1 MSINQR
7 QAKLLKILLGQ
18 AGYTPTVDISDA
30 LACSERTIRN
40 DMRAANAFLDEM
52 GIQAAIVSKRGN
64 GIRIDGDSTQRGQIS
79 DIIKERSLSMDAG
92 LDRFYRGMLLLTCD
106 YRHQYTTESLA
117 RAILTNK
124 QQAQDDLRTWN
135 ELMTPF
141 GAQIVRGR
149 RITVEGPEE
158 YIRFFVV
165 YYLFELASTAMKRR
179 IEPQLFGGNEQFFND
194 LIAYVER
201 ESRTLYTDNARHQL
215 AVYLQIMVL
224 RILKGKEVGGYTSAI
239 PVVYDDVANRIEQH
253 FGIEVSAN
261 ERGIIRDLFT
271 VSTRR
276 WTPEFQR
283 TYQPTPE
290 AARLTE
296 ELFCALGERFGT
308 RPPLHLEKRCAALI
322 EAGQT
327 HMRYERA
334 ISLPQENTWTVR
346 YENMASFMRLSEV
359 LRDAPGLSG
368 LNLYQT
374 DVTRLAM
381 LLLSYM
387 DGLSSHDQWRVG
399 LVVNCGIEQVFYARD
414 RLERLIP
421 CMRVA
426 RVLTETEVAEIES
439 DPKHSS
445 LDFLVSFDPIKTT
458 LPLCVLS
465 NAIDDAD
472 RSRIELLLM
481 KLGCPHALDDAP
493 LAGGLPERELDISH
507 ARMLTRTLHAAL
519 VEDGLWRGTLSGFS
533 NTFEMLS
540 FTHGPWLL
548 LTVCSQDVAQTGA
561 VHYRVETRVGFT
573 GDRLQHILV
582 LCVAPSDERVL
593 TPATQRFRKLASE
606 AGLKR

>member
-18 AGYTPTVDISDA
+18 AGYTPTADISDA

-224 RILKGKEVGGYTSAI
+224 RILKGKEVGG
-239 PVVYDDVANRIEQH
+239 
-253 FGIEVSAN
+253 
-261 ERGIIRDLFT
+261 
-271 VSTRR
+271 
-276 WTPEFQR
+276 
-283 TYQPTPE
+283 
-290 AARLTE
+290 
-296 ELFCALGERFGT
+296 
-308 RPPLHLEKRCAALI
+308 
-322 EAGQT
+322 
-327 HMRYERA
+327 
-334 ISLPQENTWTVR
+334 
-346 YENMASFMRLSEV
+346 
-359 LRDAPGLSG
+359 
-368 LNLYQT
+368 
-374 DVTRLAM
+374 
-381 LLLSYM
+381 
-387 DGLSSHDQWRVG
+387 
-399 LVVNCGIEQVFYARD
+399 
-414 RLERLIP
+414 
-421 CMRVA
+421 
-426 RVLTETEVAEIES
+426 
-439 DPKHSS
+439 
-445 LDFLVSFDPIKTT
+445 
-458 LPLCVLS
+458 
-465 NAIDDAD
+465 
-472 RSRIELLLM
+472 
-481 KLGCPHALDDAP
+481 
-493 LAGGLPERELDISH
+493 
-507 ARMLTRTLHAAL
+507 
-519 VEDGLWRGTLSGFS
+519 
-533 NTFEMLS
+533 
-540 FTHGPWLL
+540 
-548 LTVCSQDVAQTGA
+548 
-561 VHYRVETRVGFT
+561 
-573 GDRLQHILV
+573 
-582 LCVAPSDERVL
+582 
-593 TPATQRFRKLASE
+593 
-606 AGLKR
+606 

>member
-52 GIQAAIVSKRGN
+52 GIRAAIVSKRGN

-141 GAQIVRGR
+141 GAQIVRG
-149 RITVEGPEE
+149 
-158 YIRFFVV
+158 
-165 YYLFELASTAMKRR
+165 RR

-308 RPPLHLEKRCAALI
+308 RPPLHLEKPCAALI

>member
-179 IEPQLFGGNEQFFND
+179 IEPQ
-194 LIAYVER
+194 
-201 ESRTLYTDNARHQL
+201 
-215 AVYLQIMVL
+215 
-224 RILKGKEVGGYTSAI
+224 
-239 PVVYDDVANRIEQH
+239 H

-308 RPPLHLEKRCAALI
+308 RPPLHLEKPCAALI

>member
-149 RITVEGPEE
+149 RI
-158 YIRFFVV
+158 
-165 YYLFELASTAMKRR
+165 
-179 IEPQLFGGNEQFFND
+179 EPQLFGGNEQFFND

-308 RPPLHLEKRCAALI
+308 RPPLHLEKPCAALI

-458 LPLCVLS
+458 PPLCVLS

-593 TPATQRFRKLASE
+593 TPATRRFRKLASE

>member
-18 AGYTPTVDISDA
+18 EGYTPTVDISDA

-40 DMRAANAFLDEM
+40 DMRAANAFLAEM
-52 GIQAAIVSKRGN
+52 GIRAAIVSKRGN

-124 QQAQDDLRTWN
+124 QQAQDDLHMWN

-201 ESRTLYTDNARHQL
+201 ESHTLYTDNARHQL

-224 RILKGKEVGGYTSAI
+224 RILKGKEVGGYISAI

-261 ERGIIRDLFT
+261 ERGIVRDLFT

-296 ELFCALGERFGT
+296 ELFCTLGERFGT
-308 RPPLHLEKRCAALI
+308 RPPLHLEKPCAALI

-387 DGLSSHDQWRVG
+387 DGLSSHDQWHVG

-439 DPKHSS
+439 DPRHSS

-465 NAIDDAD
+465 NAIDDA
-472 RSRIELLLM
+472 
-481 KLGCPHALDDAP
+481 P

-507 ARMLTRTLHAAL
+507 ARMLARTLHAAL

-548 LTVCSQDVAQTGA
+548 LTVCSQDVTQTGA

-582 LCVAPSDERVL
+582 LCVAPGDERVL

>member
-52 GIQAAIVSKRGN
+52 GIRAAIVSKRGN

-149 RITVEGPEE
+149 RI
-158 YIRFFVV
+158 
-165 YYLFELASTAMKRR
+165 K
-179 IEPQLFGGNEQFFND
+179 PQLFGGNEQFFND

-308 RPPLHLEKRCAALI
+308 RPPLHLEKPCAALI

>member
-149 RITVEGPEE
+149 RI
-158 YIRFFVV
+158 
-165 YYLFELASTAMKRR
+165 
-179 IEPQLFGGNEQFFND
+179 EPQLFGGNEQFFND

-261 ERGIIRDLFT
+261 ERGIIRGLFT

-308 RPPLHLEKRCAALI
+308 RPPLHLEKPCAALI

-593 TPATQRFRKLASE
+593 TPTTQRFRKLASE